1 MSNNIHPAKIKEQKF
16 YNRRN
21 YALAK
26 TVYHA
31 VNIAY
36 LRAAAVP
43 SLKCFRHNG
52 HFLHDKSNT

>member
-43 SLKCFRHNG
+43 SLKCFRQWA
-52 HFLHDKSNT
+52 FFT